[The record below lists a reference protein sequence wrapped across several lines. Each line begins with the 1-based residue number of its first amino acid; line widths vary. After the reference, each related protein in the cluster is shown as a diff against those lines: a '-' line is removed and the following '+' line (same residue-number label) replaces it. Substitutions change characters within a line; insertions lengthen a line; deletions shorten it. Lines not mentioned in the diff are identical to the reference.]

1 MGVINSEIVLEK
13 ALRADFVKSL
23 EQAES
28 PEEVMGMILK
38 VPSKSN
44 KEKYGWLGNVPQLTE
59 WLDERKLNGVIDYD
73 YEIPNKDYEAT
84 LQVDRNAVEDDQLGA
99 IKIRVN
105 DLAIRAKQ
113 HPRKLFFEAL
123 LAADS
128 ALCYDGQAFFSAS
141 HASGKSG
148 TQSNI
153 VSGTGTTYAQLEAD
167 FDSAVIAMSSYK
179 DDQGEP
185 FSDGEA
191 KLTLICSKSLYPKFK
206 KLNTADSVD
215 GGATNTMKGM
225 VEKIVSSSRLSGNDW
240 YLINTAAPMKPFIMQ
255 ERQAAKFGSLE
266 ATSDRGFMSKR
277 YLYGIDYR
285 VGFGY
290 GLWQYAVKIN
300 N

>member
-28 PEEVMGMILK
+28 PEEIMGMILK

-59 WLDERKLNGVIDYD
+59 WLDERKLNGVLDYD

-84 LQVDRNAVEDDQLGA
+84 LQVDRNSVEDDQLGA

-105 DLAIRAKQ
+105 DLAVRAKQ
-113 HPRKLFFEAL
+113 HPRKLFFAAL
-123 LAADS
+123 VAGDTG
-128 ALCYDGQAFFSAS
+128 LCYDGQAFFSTS
-141 HASGKSG
+141 HVSGKSG
-148 TQSNI
+148 TQSNLLTG
-153 VSGTGTTYAQLEAD
+153 SGVTLANLETD
-167 FDSAVIAMSSYK
+167 FDAAEVAMSGYK

-185 FSDGEA
+185 LHDGEM
-191 KLTLICSKSLYPKFK
+191 KLTVVCSKALAVKFR
-206 KLNTADSVD
+206 KLNTAETIDSS
-215 GGATNTMKGM
+215 TNTMKGRID
-225 VEKIVSSSRLSGNDW
+225 KIISSSRLSDNDW
-240 YLINTAAPMKPFIMQ
+240 YVINTAAPMKPFIMQ
-255 ERQAAKFGSLE
+255 ERQAPKFGGLE
-266 ATSDRGFMSKR
+266 GASDRGFMSKR
-277 YLYGIDYR
+277 YVYGIDYR